1 MDEQQ
6 AAEALAT
13 VRAHQDRTRRAARL
27 PWWVY
32 VAVFVPAAGGMALN
46 DVISLSGSKLVAVL
60 VVVVLAVVFVT
71 SRVNGPAPLGRVRGV
86 QRRQSFVPW
95 VFGVVVF
102 VAGLGAWLISRYGS
116 DVSHDLANAV
126 GLPGYPNTVGGLLY
140 GAAFTGL
147 FALSQ
152 LLLTVAQRRQ
162 GA

>member
-6 AAEALAT
+6 AAEALAS
-13 VRAHQDRTRRAARL
+13 VRAHQDRTRRAAHL

-32 VAVFVPAAGGMALN
+32 VAVFVLAAGGMALN
-46 DVISLSGSKLVAVL
+46 DVISLSGAKLVAVL
-60 VVVVLAVVFVT
+60 VLVVLAVVFVT

-95 VFGVVVF
+95 VFGVVAF
-102 VAGLGAWLISRYGS
+102 LAGLGAWLISRYGS
-116 DVSHDLANAV
+116 EITHDLADAV
-126 GLPGYPNTVGGLLY
+126 GLPGYPNTVGGVLY

-152 LLLTVAQRRQ
+152 LLLTVAQRRTD
-162 GA
+162 A